1 MRDASLDMTSPI
13 VSAGTK
19 PLDGRGYFFGTAWI
33 LFLGP
38 GHPNVGKNVGIQFR
52 TRTQPVIYQHDV
64 EKKAYSNYN
73 ICPVLG
79 GSRIL
84 FLLFGW
90 A

>member
-13 VSAGTK
+13 GSAGTK

-64 EKKAYSNYN
+64 EKKRTQITTFAPY
-73 ICPVLG
+73 
-79 GSRIL
+79 
-84 FLLFGW
+84 
-90 A
+90 